1 MTPASGLI
9 LVFKKENLL
18 MKRIKIG
25 LLAVGVLGALLAF
38 TKKDKPFERTGH
50 AKAIWQDT
58 IPYRHYDPS
67 RVYLDPSTGDSVVI
81 WVDPGTNYLM
91 NKRNNSRVYLYV
103 DPVTTD
109 TFYGEGYLVNNMV
122 MHMPNGKYEVD
133 STKVKIEGNKIKYK
147 DGAMKGKIK
156 VTDDKIKVKD
166 GNDKQ
171 KMKDKGDSVKV
182 KKG

>member
-1 MTPASGLI
+1 
-9 LVFKKENLL
+9 
-18 MKRIKIG
+18 
-25 LLAVGVLGALLAF
+25 
-38 TKKDKPFERTGH
+38 
-50 AKAIWQDT
+50 
-58 IPYRHYDPS
+58 
-67 RVYLDPSTGDSVVI
+67 
-81 WVDPGTNYLM
+81 M